1 MILLWPRQKPTWS
14 NTCFPLHHLTQFE
27 TSQALVFYVKVPP
40 LIFLVYDAPR
50 VSWMGVEKGDITAF
64 RQIPYERKKERL
76 QLSSIKQWKHYK
88 VIGSD

>member
-1 MILLWPRQKPTWS
+1 MATQKMNLVRYLFS
-14 NTCFPLHHLTQFE
+14 SASLDSE
-27 TSQALVFYVKVPP
+27 TSQALVFYVKVRP
-40 LIFLVYDAPR
+40 LIYFVYGAPR

-76 QLSSIKQWKHYK
+76 QLSSMKQWKHYK